1 MVFMKTDMLQVVLLQ
16 MSETTCHASVWQSE
30 EFSSFQDFFFFFF
43 FSVKWP
49 FQISYYSWPTYP
61 GFSAFGI
68 DPSQIMQS

>member
-1 MVFMKTDMLQVVLLQ
+1 MKTDMLQVVLLQ

-30 EFSSFQDFFFFFF
+30 EFSSFQDFFFFFLWNDHF
-43 FSVKWP
+43 KLAITP
-49 FQISYYSWPTYP
+49 DP